1 VEEVRRALEAHRP
14 GNVDWITFVGS
25 GEPTL
30 HESLGWMIRQ
40 VKALT
45 STPVAVITNGSLL
58 YRPEVREEL
67 SVADAVLPT
76 LDAGTDSLYR
86 AINRSHPAFT
96 FDKLVDG
103 LVEFRHSYAC
113 KLWIEVM
120 LVKNL
125 NDSEAAL
132 KDLAAVLSRIEP
144 DEVHISLP
152 LRPPAE
158 SWVEPADPVGLARAG
173 AILGSVAR
181 ILPPIPE
188 GVELSASDDLVGA
201 VLAVISR
208 HPMGEEELV
217 RTLERWK
224 PDDVREILSRLGA
237 SGRAQVVT
245 RFGRRFW
252 SAARAR
258 YGGGTAGKKQD
269 PAPKGLPRE

>member
-1 VEEVRRALEAHRP
+1 VEEVERALGAHRAADV
-14 GNVDWITFVGS
+14 NWVTFVGS

-30 HESLGWMIRQ
+30 HESLGWMIRR
-40 VKALT
+40 VKAHT
-45 STPVAVITNGSLL
+45 GTPVAVITNGSLL

-67 SVADAVLPT
+67 SVADAVLPS

-86 AINRSHPAFT
+86 AINRPHPAFT
-96 FDKLVDG
+96 FDRLVDG
-103 LVEFRHSYAC
+103 LEEFRHGYTG
-113 KLWIEVM
+113 KLWIELM

-125 NDSEAAL
+125 NDGEASL

-158 SWVEPADPVGLARAG
+158 PWVEPAGPDGMARAA
-173 AILGSVAR
+173 AILGTVAR

-188 GVELSASDDLVGA
+188 GVDLSASDDLVDA
-201 VLAVISR
+201 VIAVISR

-224 PDDVREILSRLGA
+224 PDDVREILNRLGVC
-237 SGRAQVVT
+237 GRAQVVT

-252 SAARAR
+252 SASGAR

-269 PAPKGLPRE
+269 PAPKGVPRE